1 MAVFEIFERVNSE
14 YGACSSQGETSLRRD
29 HFISFFFPRG
39 QKYLALVSFDPN
51 EKNFCL

>member
-14 YGACSSQGETSLRRD
+14 YGALVKVRRD
-29 HFISFFFPRG
+29 HFLSFFFSKG
-39 QKYLALVSFDPN
+39 QKYLALVSVDPN